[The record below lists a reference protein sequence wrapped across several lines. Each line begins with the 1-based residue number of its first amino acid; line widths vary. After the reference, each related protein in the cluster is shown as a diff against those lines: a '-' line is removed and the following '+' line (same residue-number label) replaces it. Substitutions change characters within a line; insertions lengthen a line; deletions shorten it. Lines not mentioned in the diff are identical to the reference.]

1 MSDMKTNRVKE
12 QIIDY
17 ARSRGADLIGFAS
30 IDRFSKQPS
39 EKHPATIFPAAKTV
53 IGLGFRVLR
62 GMLRG
67 IEEGST
73 FYQYTTMGIEM
84 LEETYMPSVMLEICG
99 MIEDLGFTAVPQKK
113 LQLLMNDTGQT
124 NPEMDFHKIRRNAKH
139 AQLDFPFA
147 ASACGLGE
155 IGLSGAVLT
164 DAFGPFQ
171 RFCFIITDAAVA
183 EDPVSQ
189 AHLCDQCGACRAAC
203 PGAALGEETNY
214 THTDMPVYSLDT
226 WQCAAYTQG
235 ANRSVNPF
243 MPPDAL
249 QGMPDRMQI
258 LTGQKRL
265 SPEESQMV
273 MDQLVFYPPFRHGYA
288 TSICGRA
295 CDRACY
301 AHLEEK
307 GVLSRAFD
315 KPFRTSEPWVLDAGQ
330 E

>member
-84 LEETYMPSVMLEICG
+84 LEETYMPSVTLEICG

-164 DAFGPFQ
+164 DAFGPFP
-171 RFCFIITDAAVA
+171 AVLLYHHRRGSYRR
-183 EDPVSQ
+183 PGQPSTP
-189 AHLCDQCGACRAAC
+189 LRPMRSLSRGL
-203 PGAALGEETNY
+203 PGAALGEETSY

-258 LTGQKRL
+258 LTGQKAAF
-265 SPEESQMV
+265 S
-273 MDQLVFYPPFRHGYA
+273 
-288 TSICGRA
+288 GRVPSG
-295 CDRACY
+295 DGSTR
-301 AHLEEK
+301 
-307 GVLSRAFD
+307 VLSAVSARVCHFDLRKGLRPSMLRASGG
-315 KPFRTSEPWVLDAGQ
+315 KGCAQPCV
-330 E
+330 